1 MLDAA
6 VEDGNN
12 GGTGVS
18 SIDLAGRERSGELAG
33 ELPRES

>member
-18 SIDLAGRERSGELAG
+18 SIDLVGREKW
-33 ELPRES
+33 

>member
-12 GGTGVS
+12 GGTGES
-18 SIDLAGRERSGELAG
+18 LIDLVGREKW
-33 ELPRES
+33 

>member
-6 VEDGNN
+6 VEDGKN

-18 SIDLAGRERSGELAG
+18 SIDPSGERSGELAG
-33 ELPRES
+33 EISRES